1 MALQSRCRL
10 EILRLLPA
18 FAPRRSENHLPVTL
32 PRATAS
38 PASVTPDCWPS
49 DYSQAWTLASAVECR
64 GVGLHSGAICRVRL
78 EPSDNPGFR
87 VGWLEAPAQPLQ
99 LLHPTQVCET
109 QLCTALQ
116 LDGGRLATVEHLLAA
131 LAGVGLTAV
140 HLLVEGHEIP
150 LLDGSAQPWVE
161 AIAAVGLQLLGPR
174 APARTLCQP
183 FTLQQ
188 GQSFA
193 TVLPSDRLRVAA
205 AIEFPQAAIG
215 RQFYSLELTPA
226 AFVREIAP
234 ARTFGF
240 RDQVEQLRQAGLI
253 QGGALDNALVC
264 DGDDWLNPP
273 LRYRDEP
280 VRHKLLDLLGDLA
293 LAGLPQAQ
301 VFAFRGSHGLHTALA
316 AALASLP

>member
-1 MALQSRCRL
+1 MTVLSSPSAAVSGVAW
-10 EILRLLPA
+10 PA
-18 FAPRRSENHLPVTL
+18 
-32 PRATAS
+32 
-38 PASVTPDCWPS
+38 
-49 DYSQAWTLASAVECR
+49 DYSQAWTLAAPVECS
-64 GVGLHSGAICRVRL
+64 GVGLHSGGLARVRL
-78 EPSDNPGFR
+78 EPSDQPGFR

-99 LLHPTQVCET
+99 LLHPRQVADT
-109 QLCTALQ
+109 QLCTALS
-116 LDGGRLATVEHLLAA
+116 LEGGRLATVEHLLAA
-131 LAGVGLTAV
+131 LAGVGLTGAD
-140 HLLVEGHEIP
+140 LLVEGHEIP

-161 AIAAVGLQLLGPR
+161 LIASAGLRCLGER
-174 APARTLCQP
+174 APAPVLTQP
-183 FTLQQ
+183 ITLQQ

-193 TVLPSDRLRVAA
+193 TALPSDRLRVAA

-215 RQFYSLELTPA
+215 RQLFSLEITPTL
-226 AFVREIAP
+226 FVREIAP

-240 RDQVEQLRQAGLI
+240 REQVEQLRAAGLI

-264 DGDDWLNPP
+264 DGDHWINPP
-273 LRYRDEP
+273 LRYPDEP